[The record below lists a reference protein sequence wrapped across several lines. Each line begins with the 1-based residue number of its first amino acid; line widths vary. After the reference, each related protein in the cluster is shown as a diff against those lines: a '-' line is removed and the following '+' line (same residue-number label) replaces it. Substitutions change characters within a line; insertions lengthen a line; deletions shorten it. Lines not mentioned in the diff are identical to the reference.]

1 MTQRMKRRQFVAL
14 LGGGAV
20 TAAWPLAARAQPAMP
35 VVGYL
40 YTGARSSNVG
50 LPGFVRGLQ
59 EAGFVEGKNIA
70 VDYRFAEGHND
81 RLIALAAELAG
92 RRVNVIFA
100 GDNAAALAAKAAT
113 TTIPVVFWVG
123 GDPVKME
130 LVASLGR
137 PGGNVTGVSGLSIA
151 LVAKKIQLLHELIP
165 AARDVGLLVNP
176 ANPGTASDNAE
187 AAEACRALGL
197 QLRVANGS
205 SEREIEAA
213 FDTLVQRKV
222 GALILQGDPFLT
234 RQIDQLIALS
244 RRHSVATIYFLRSH
258 VEAGGLVSYAPS
270 IVELYRTAGIYAGR
284 ILKGEKPADLPVQLA
299 TKLELVINRKT
310 AEALGLDI
318 PPTLLALAD
327 EVIE

>member
-1 MTQRMKRRQFVAL
+1 MKRRAFIAL
-14 LGGGAV
+14 LGS
-20 TAAWPLAARAQPAMP
+20 AATGSWPLTARAQQPTP

-40 YTGARSSNVG
+40 YTGARSLNVG
-50 LPGFVRGLQ
+50 LPGFARGLQ
-59 EAGFVEGKNIA
+59 EAGFVDRQNIA

-81 RLIALAAELAG
+81 RLGALAAELVR

-100 GDNAAALAAKAAT
+100 GDNASAIAAKAAT
-113 TTIPVVFWVG
+113 PTIPIVFWVG
-123 GDPVKME
+123 GDPVKMG

-137 PGGNVTGVSGLSIA
+137 PDGNVTGVSGLSIA
-151 LVAKKIQLLHELIP
+151 LVAKKIQLLHDLLP

-187 AAEACRALGL
+187 ATEACRARGL
-197 QLRVANGS
+197 QLHVANGS

-213 FDTLVQRKV
+213 FDTLVQRKA
-222 GALILQGDPFLT
+222 GALILQGDPYLT

-244 RRHSVATIYFLRSH
+244 KRHSIATIYYLRNH
-258 VEAGGLVSYAPS
+258 VEAGGLMSYAPS
-270 IVELYRTAGIYAGR
+270 IVELYRTAGTYVAR

-299 TKLELVINRKT
+299 TKLELVINGKT
-310 AEALGLDI
+310 AKALGLDI
-318 PPTLLALAD
+318 PPTLLVLAD